1 MDMNNVNA
9 NDVRYC
15 PSCNAANKSTSKFC
29 MICGAMF
36 PAEAPVVEET
46 AAPAFGT
53 APAADT
59 TASAFGT
66 APAADTTAPAFGT
79 APAADMTAPAFGTA
93 PAAEQPAAEKKVA
106 APKPAVSK
114 PEPEDE
120 EPKPVF
126 ANGLPKWDIVPPDT
140 MVRRKQV

>member
-36 PAEAPVVEET
+36 PVEAPVVEET
-46 AAPAFGT
+46 AAPAF
-53 APAADT
+53 D
-59 TASAFGT
+59 T

-93 PAAEQPAAEKKVA
+93 SAAEQPAAEKKVA

>member
-1 MDMNNVNA
+1 MDMNNINA

-15 PSCNAANKSTSKFC
+15 PSCNAANKAGTKFC
-29 MICGAMF
+29 MICGAKF
-36 PAEAPVVEET
+36 PAEE
-46 AAPAFGT
+46 APAFDT
-53 APAADT
+53 APAAADT
-59 TASAFGT
+59 TTPVFGT

-79 APAADMTAPAFGTA
+79 APATDTTAPVFGAA

-114 PEPEDE
+114 PEPEVE